1 MFMLKCLVKLQNCTV
16 QQVFCNPNSDI
27 PMPFA
32 TVEDAHKFADQN
44 VIGKKFENIGNK
56 NSVIAFQVVAF
67 NSKNKMKLV
76 G

>member
-1 MFMLKCLVKLQNCTV
+1 
-16 QQVFCNPNSDI
+16 
-27 PMPFA
+27 MPFA
-32 TVEDAHKFADQN
+32 TVEDAHEFADQN
-44 VIGKKFENIGNK
+44 IIGKKFENIGNK

>member
-1 MFMLKCLVKLQNCTV
+1 MFMVKCLIKLQNCV
-16 QQVFCNPNSDI
+16 MRDVWCKPNSVV

-32 TVEDAHKFADQN
+32 TVEDAHEFADQN
-44 VIGKKFENIGNK
+44 IIGKKFENIGNK